1 MDDFNLTYFDHNFTY
16 FPNSSHITYQE
27 LQETFFSQTRKVC
40 FFTTMVAI
48 LIGLVGNSLILSVF
62 SYSKFRTNSSH
73 VYMICSAISD
83 NLFLIVHIF
92 EDILRSYKETF
103 LKFDNSL
110 VNLLNITD
118 MSNVTCQ
125 TVNYLRNVLRFTSA
139 YIVIILTVQRLHI
152 VSKPLSSR
160 FKSRKSAWQTTLI
173 IVAIA
178 LILNV
183 WVPFI
188 FSVKKMKN
196 KKGINDQYCD
206 IDNEYT
212 SMYFIINLFYIVV
225 IMMLPMIILIV
236 CNILIIIQ
244 MVKSDLNRKNLQQKK
259 DTFRENIEMT
269 TVKKSSFSNY
279 VDINERSSKVY
290 LDVQNS
296 SRNRQSSSKVLS
308 NSSQNSMLK
317 VKPHYWT
324 VEQLA
329 RRRKSSKL
337 KSSKNLTLTLL
348 FISFSFI
355 ILNLP
360 YFFGW
365 LMFFYQVV
373 FNKLDSVDKNYLFAF
388 LQISEN
394 LYVLSYGSK
403 FFIFYVSGEF
413 FRNKLHLIL
422 GKKNKHE
429 LGRARVT
436 FYTEKYTLR
445 N

>member
-1 MDDFNLTYFDHNFTY
+1 
-16 FPNSSHITYQE
+16 
-27 LQETFFSQTRKVC
+27 
-40 FFTTMVAI
+40 
-48 LIGLVGNSLILSVF
+48 
-62 SYSKFRTNSSH
+62 
-73 VYMICSAISD
+73 
-83 NLFLIVHIF
+83 
-92 EDILRSYKETF
+92 
-103 LKFDNSL
+103 
-110 VNLLNITD
+110 
-118 MSNVTCQ
+118 
-125 TVNYLRNVLRFTSA
+125 
-139 YIVIILTVQRLHI
+139 
-152 VSKPLSSR
+152 
-160 FKSRKSAWQTTLI
+160 
-173 IVAIA
+173 
-178 LILNV
+178 
-183 WVPFI
+183 
-188 FSVKKMKN
+188 
-196 KKGINDQYCD
+196 
-206 IDNEYT
+206 
-212 SMYFIINLFYIVV
+212 
-225 IMMLPMIILIV
+225 
-236 CNILIIIQ
+236 

-269 TVKKSSFSNY
+269 TVKKSSFSHY

-373 FNKLDSVDKNYLFAF
+373 FNKLESVDKNYLFAF